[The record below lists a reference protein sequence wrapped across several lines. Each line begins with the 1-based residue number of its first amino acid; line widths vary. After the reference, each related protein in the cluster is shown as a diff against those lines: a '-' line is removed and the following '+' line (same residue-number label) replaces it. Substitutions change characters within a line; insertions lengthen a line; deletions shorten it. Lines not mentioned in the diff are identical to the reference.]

1 MADPADPSARLSFDG
16 GAASAKS
23 SYTVRD
29 ASEADD
35 LAVVFKM
42 PDAEK
47 LLWKLAMLV
56 CLLWPVGRFGL
67 GRILGI
73 PPETVAILLG

>member
-1 MADPADPSARLSFDG
+1 LSFEG

-23 SYTVRD
+23 SSTVRD
-29 ASEADD
+29 ASETLD
-35 LAVVFKM
+35 LTVVPIM

-56 CLLWPVGRFGL
+56 CLLGPVGRFGL
-67 GRILGI
+67 GRMLGI

>member
-1 MADPADPSARLSFDG
+1 LSFEG

-23 SYTVRD
+23 SSTVRD
-29 ASEADD
+29 ASETLD
-35 LAVVFKM
+35 LTVVPIM

-67 GRILGI
+67 GRMLGI